1 MIIEKLINSK
11 TQTVIFFF
19 IVSIIYLL
27 VPLLKLFELNSE
39 TIKIFDLIFSSATLF
54 FSSLYLTNIIFE
66 KSIIKKNNIVL
77 PIVFLALCMPLVNF
91 NFLMIGNLILLISL
105 NEVFNLYQ
113 KTNPFTNLFNCSFA
127 ISACMLIFNYYFG
140 LFYILVPFSL
150 YIFGNNSWR
159 SYFVSIIGLLCPIIL
174 FYFLK
179 FNGIN
184 LNYEKQHGISF
195 LNIHE
200 LKYWIILFFILCFFS
215 TVELVV
221 WINKKSS
228 KSRRCFYVIF
238 LYLIISTSIFLFSR
252 DSDFLLFSIAPI
264 SIIISNFFIYSR
276 FRFISNLLLITLI
289 LNSLYNRF
297 LII

>member
-27 VPLLKLFELNSE
+27 LPLLKLFELNSE
-39 TIKIFDLIFSSATLF
+39 TIKIFNLIFSSATLF

-66 KSIIKKNNIVL
+66 KSIIKKNNIVV

-215 TVELVV
+215 TVELIV

-276 FRFISNLLLITLI
+276 FRFISNLLLITFI

>member
-27 VPLLKLFELNSE
+27 LPLLKLFELNSE
-39 TIKIFDLIFSSATLF
+39 TIKIFNLIFSSATLF

-66 KSIIKKNNIVL
+66 KSIIKKNNIVV

-184 LNYEKQHGISF
+184 INYEKQHGISF

-276 FRFISNLLLITLI
+276 FRFISNLLLITFI

>member
-27 VPLLKLFELNSE
+27 LPLLKLFELNSE
-39 TIKIFDLIFSSATLF
+39 TIKIFNLIFSSATLF

-66 KSIIKKNNIVL
+66 KSIIKKNNIVV

-159 SYFVSIIGLLCPIIL
+159 SYFVSIIGLLCPIII

-179 FNGIN
+179 FNGIY
-184 LNYEKQHGISF
+184 LNCEKQHGISF

-215 TVELVV
+215 TVELIV

-238 LYLIISTSIFLFSR
+238 LYIVISISIFLFSR

-276 FRFISNLLLITLI
+276 FRFISNLLLIAFI

>member
-27 VPLLKLFELNSE
+27 LPLLKLFELNSE
-39 TIKIFDLIFSSATLF
+39 TIKIFNLIFSSATLF

-66 KSIIKKNNIVL
+66 KSIIKKNNIVV

-174 FYFLK
+174 FYFLE
-179 FNGIN
+179 FNGIY
-184 LNYEKQHGISF
+184 LNYEKQYGVSF

-215 TVELVV
+215 TVELIV

-238 LYLIISTSIFLFSR
+238 LYLVISISIFLFSR

-276 FRFISNLLLITLI
+276 FRFISNLLLITFI

>member
-27 VPLLKLFELNSE
+27 LPLLKLFELNSE
-39 TIKIFDLIFSSATLF
+39 TIKIFNLIFSSATLF

-66 KSIIKKNNIVL
+66 KSIIKKNNIVV

-215 TVELVV
+215 TVELIV

-228 KSRRCFYVIF
+228 KSRRCFYIIF
-238 LYLIISTSIFLFSR
+238 LYLVISISIFLFSR

-276 FRFISNLLLITLI
+276 FRFISNLLLITFI

>member
-27 VPLLKLFELNSE
+27 LPLLKLFELNSE
-39 TIKIFDLIFSSATLF
+39 TIKIFNLIFSSATLF

-66 KSIIKKNNIVL
+66 KSIIKKNNIVV
-77 PIVFLALCMPLVNF
+77 PIVYLVLCMPLVNF

-276 FRFISNLLLITLI
+276 FRFISNLLLITFI

>member
-27 VPLLKLFELNSE
+27 LPLLKLFELNSE
-39 TIKIFDLIFSSATLF
+39 TIKIFNLIFSSATLF

-66 KSIIKKNNIVL
+66 KSIIKKNNIVV

-184 LNYEKQHGISF
+184 LNYEKQLGISF

-215 TVELVV
+215 TVELIV

-238 LYLIISTSIFLFSR
+238 LYLVISISIFLFSR

-276 FRFISNLLLITLI
+276 FRFISNLLLITFI

>member
-27 VPLLKLFELNSE
+27 LPLLKLFELNSE
-39 TIKIFDLIFSSATLF
+39 TIKIFNLIFSSATLF

-66 KSIIKKNNIVL
+66 KSIIKKNNIVV

-113 KTNPFTNLFNCSFA
+113 KTNPFTNFFNCSFA

-174 FYFLK
+174 FYFLE
-179 FNGIN
+179 FNGIY
-184 LNYEKQHGISF
+184 LNYEKQNGVSF

-215 TVELVV
+215 TVELIV

-228 KSRRCFYVIF
+228 KSRRCFYIIF
-238 LYLIISTSIFLFSR
+238 LYLVISISIFLFSS

-276 FRFISNLLLITLI
+276 FRFISNLLLITFI

>member
-27 VPLLKLFELNSE
+27 LPLLKLFELNSE
-39 TIKIFDLIFSSATLF
+39 TIKIFNLIFSSATLF

-66 KSIIKKNNIVL
+66 KSIIKKNNIVV

-91 NFLMIGNLILLISL
+91 NFLMIGNLVLLISI

-184 LNYEKQHGISF
+184 LNYEKQSVTCF
-195 LNIHE
+195 FNIHE
-200 LKYWIILFFILCFFS
+200 LKYWIILIFILCFFS

-238 LYLIISTSIFLFSR
+238 LYLIISISIFLFSR
-252 DSDFLLFSIAPI
+252 DTDFLLFSIAPI
-264 SIIISNFFIYSR
+264 SIIFSNFFIYSR
-276 FRFISNLLLITLI
+276 FRFISNLLLITFI

>member
-27 VPLLKLFELNSE
+27 LPLLKLFELNSE
-39 TIKIFDLIFSSATLF
+39 TIKIFNLIFSSIILF

-66 KSIIKKNNIVL
+66 KSIIKKNNIVV
-77 PIVFLALCMPLVNF
+77 PIVFLALCMPIVDF
-91 NFLMIGNLILLISL
+91 NFLMIGNLILIISI

-127 ISACMLIFNYYFG
+127 ISACTLIFNYYFG
-140 LFYILVPFSL
+140 LFYILVPLSL

-159 SYFVSIIGLLCPIIL
+159 SYFVSIIGLLCPIII

-179 FNGIN
+179 FNGIY
-184 LNYEKQHGISF
+184 LNFEKQYVTKI

-200 LKYWIILFFILCFFS
+200 LKYWIILFFIICFFS
-215 TVELVV
+215 TVELFV

-238 LYLIISTSIFLFSR
+238 LYLIVSISVFIFSR
-252 DSDFLLFSIAPI
+252 NIDFLLFSIAPV
-264 SIIISNFFIYSR
+264 SIILSNFFIYSK
-276 FRFISNLLLITLI
+276 FRFISNLLLITFI

>member
-27 VPLLKLFELNSE
+27 LPLLKLFELNSE
-39 TIKIFDLIFSSATLF
+39 TIKIFNLIFSSATLF

-66 KSIIKKNNIVL
+66 KSIIKKNNIVV

-184 LNYEKQHGISF
+184 LNYEKQSVTCF
-195 LNIHE
+195 FNIHE
-200 LKYWIILFFILCFFS
+200 LKYWIILIFILCFFS

-238 LYLIISTSIFLFSR
+238 LYLIISTSIFLFTR

-276 FRFISNLLLITLI
+276 FRFISNLLLITFI

>member
-27 VPLLKLFELNSE
+27 LPLLKLFELNSE
-39 TIKIFDLIFSSATLF
+39 TIKIFNLIFSSATLF

-66 KSIIKKNNIVL
+66 KSIIKKNNIVV

-91 NFLMIGNLILLISL
+91 NFLMIGNLVLLISI

-159 SYFVSIIGLLCPIIL
+159 SYFVSIIGLLCPIII

-184 LNYEKQHGISF
+184 LNYEKQSVTCF
-195 LNIHE
+195 FNIHE
-200 LKYWIILFFILCFFS
+200 LKYWIILIFILCFFS

-276 FRFISNLLLITLI
+276 FRFISNLLLITFI

>member
-27 VPLLKLFELNSE
+27 LPLLKLFELNSE
-39 TIKIFDLIFSSATLF
+39 TIKIFNLIFSSIILF

-66 KSIIKKNNIVL
+66 KSIIKKNNIVV
-77 PIVFLALCMPLVNF
+77 PIVFLALCMPVVDF
-91 NFLMIGNLILLISL
+91 NFLMIGNLILIISL

-113 KTNPFTNLFNCSFA
+113 KNNPFTNLFNCSFA
-127 ISACMLIFNYYFG
+127 ISACTLIFNYYFG
-140 LFYILVPFSL
+140 LFYILVPLSL

-159 SYFVSIIGLLCPIIL
+159 SYFVSIIGLLCPIII

-179 FNGIN
+179 FNGIY
-184 LNYEKQHGISF
+184 LNFEKQYVTNI

-200 LKYWIILFFILCFFS
+200 LKYWIILFFIICFFS
-215 TVELVV
+215 TVELFV

-238 LYLIISTSIFLFSR
+238 LYLIVSISVFIFSR
-252 DSDFLLFSIAPI
+252 NIDFLLFSIAPV
-264 SIIISNFFIYSR
+264 SIILSNFFIYSK
-276 FRFISNLLLITLI
+276 FRFISNLLLITFI

>member
-39 TIKIFDLIFSSATLF
+39 TIKIFNLIFSSATLF

>member
-27 VPLLKLFELNSE
+27 LPLSKLLELNSE
-39 TIKIFDLIFSSATLF
+39 TIKIFNLIFSSATLF

-66 KSIIKKNNIVL
+66 KSIIKKNNIVV
-77 PIVFLALCMPLVNF
+77 PIVFLALCMPVVDF
-91 NFLMIGNLILLISL
+91 NFLMIGNLILIISL

-113 KTNPFTNLFNCSFA
+113 KNNPFTNLFNCSFA
-127 ISACMLIFNYYFG
+127 ISACTLIFNYYFG
-140 LFYILVPFSL
+140 LFYILVPLSL

-159 SYFVSIIGLLCPIIL
+159 SYFVSIIGLLCPIII

-179 FNGIN
+179 FNGIY
-184 LNYEKQHGISF
+184 LNFEKQYVTNI
-195 LNIHE
+195 LKIHE
-200 LKYWIILFFILCFFS
+200 LKYWIILFFIICFFS
-215 TVELVV
+215 TVELFV

-228 KSRRCFYVIF
+228 KSRRCFYIIF
-238 LYLIISTSIFLFSR
+238 LYLFVSISIFIFSG

-264 SIIISNFFIYSR
+264 SIILSNFFIYSR
-276 FRFISNLLLITLI
+276 FRFISNLLLITFI

>member
-27 VPLLKLFELNSE
+27 LPLLKLFELNCE
-39 TIKIFDLIFSSATLF
+39 TIKIFNLIFSSIILF

-66 KSIIKKNNIVL
+66 KSIIKKNNIVV
-77 PIVFLALCMPLVNF
+77 PIVFLALCMPVVDF
-91 NFLMIGNLILLISL
+91 NFLMIGNLILIISL

-113 KTNPFTNLFNCSFA
+113 KNNPFTNLFNCSFA
-127 ISACMLIFNYYFG
+127 ISACTLIFNYYFG
-140 LFYILVPFSL
+140 LFYILVPLSL

-159 SYFVSIIGLLCPIIL
+159 SYFVSIIGLLCPIII

-179 FNGIN
+179 FNGIY
-184 LNYEKQHGISF
+184 LNFEKQYVTNI

-200 LKYWIILFFILCFFS
+200 LKYWIILFFIICFFS
-215 TVELVV
+215 TVELFV

-238 LYLIISTSIFLFSR
+238 LYLIVSISVFIFSR
-252 DSDFLLFSIAPI
+252 NIDFLLFSIAPV
-264 SIIISNFFIYSR
+264 SIILSNFFIYSK
-276 FRFISNLLLITLI
+276 FRFISNLLLITFI

>member
-27 VPLLKLFELNSE
+27 LPLLKLFELNSE
-39 TIKIFDLIFSSATLF
+39 TIKIFNLIFSSATLF

-66 KSIIKKNNIVL
+66 KSIIKKNNIVV

-159 SYFVSIIGLLCPIIL
+159 SYFVSIIGLLCPIII

-179 FNGIN
+179 FNGIY
-184 LNYEKQHGISF
+184 LSYEKQHGISF

-215 TVELVV
+215 TVELIV

-238 LYLIISTSIFLFSR
+238 LYIVISISIFLFSR

-276 FRFISNLLLITLI
+276 FRFISNLLLITFI

>member
-27 VPLLKLFELNSE
+27 LPLLKLFELNSE
-39 TIKIFDLIFSSATLF
+39 TIKIFNLIFSSATLF

-66 KSIIKKNNIVL
+66 KSIIKKNNIVV

-91 NFLMIGNLILLISL
+91 NFLMIGNLVLLISI

-159 SYFVSIIGLLCPIIL
+159 SYFVSIIGLLCPIKL

-184 LNYEKQHGISF
+184 LNYEKQSVTCF
-195 LNIHE
+195 FNIHE
-200 LKYWIILFFILCFFS
+200 LKYWIILIFILCFFS
-215 TVELVV
+215 TVELIV
-221 WINKKSS
+221 WINKNSS

-238 LYLIISTSIFLFSR
+238 LYLVISISIFLFSR

-276 FRFISNLLLITLI
+276 FRFISNLLLITFI

>member
-27 VPLLKLFELNSE
+27 LPLLKLFELNSE
-39 TIKIFDLIFSSATLF
+39 TIKIFNLIFSSATLF

-66 KSIIKKNNIVL
+66 KSIIKKNNIVV

-127 ISACMLIFNYYFG
+127 ISASMLIFNYYFG

-174 FYFLK
+174 FYFLE
-179 FNGIN
+179 FNGIY
-184 LNYEKQHGISF
+184 LNYEKQHEVSF
-195 LNIHE
+195 LNMHE

-215 TVELVV
+215 TVELIV

-238 LYLIISTSIFLFSR
+238 LYLVISISIFLFSR
-252 DSDFLLFSIAPI
+252 DSDFLIFSIAPI

-276 FRFISNLLLITLI
+276 FRFISNLLLITFI

>member
-27 VPLLKLFELNSE
+27 LPLLKLFELNSE
-39 TIKIFDLIFSSATLF
+39 TIKIFNLIFSSAILF

-66 KSIIKKNNIVL
+66 KSIIKKNNIVV

-91 NFLMIGNLILLISL
+91 NFLMIGNLVLLISI

-159 SYFVSIIGLLCPIIL
+159 SYFVSIIGLLCPIII

-179 FNGIN
+179 FNGIY

-238 LYLIISTSIFLFSR
+238 LYLIISISIFLFSR
-252 DSDFLLFSIAPI
+252 DTDFLLFSIAPI

-276 FRFISNLLLITLI
+276 FRFISNLLLITFI

>member
-27 VPLLKLFELNSE
+27 LPLLKLFELNSE
-39 TIKIFDLIFSSATLF
+39 TIKIFNLIFSSATLF

-66 KSIIKKNNIVL
+66 KSIIKKNNIVV

-184 LNYEKQHGISF
+184 LN
-195 LNIHE
+195 
-200 LKYWIILFFILCFFS
+200 
-215 TVELVV
+215 
-221 WINKKSS
+221 
-228 KSRRCFYVIF
+228 
-238 LYLIISTSIFLFSR
+238 
-252 DSDFLLFSIAPI
+252 
-264 SIIISNFFIYSR
+264 
-276 FRFISNLLLITLI
+276 
-289 LNSLYNRF
+289 
-297 LII
+297 

>member
-27 VPLLKLFELNSE
+27 LPLLKLFELNSE
-39 TIKIFDLIFSSATLF
+39 TIKIFNLIFSSATLF

-66 KSIIKKNNIVL
+66 KSIIKKNNIVV

-127 ISACMLIFNYYFG
+127 ISASMLIFNYYFG

-174 FYFLK
+174 FYFLE
-179 FNGIN
+179 FNGIY
-184 LNYEKQHGISF
+184 LNYEKQHEVSF
-195 LNIHE
+195 LNMHE

-215 TVELVV
+215 TVELIV

-238 LYLIISTSIFLFSR
+238 LYLVISISIFLFSR

-276 FRFISNLLLITLI
+276 FRFISNLLLITFI

>member
-27 VPLLKLFELNSE
+27 LPLLKLFELNSE
-39 TIKIFDLIFSSATLF
+39 TIKIFNLIFSSATLF

-66 KSIIKKNNIVL
+66 KSIIKKNNIVV

-113 KTNPFTNLFNCSFA
+113 KTNPFTNLFNCSFG

-184 LNYEKQHGISF
+184 LNYEKQSVTCF
-195 LNIHE
+195 FNIHE
-200 LKYWIILFFILCFFS
+200 LKYWIILIFILCFFS

-276 FRFISNLLLITLI
+276 FRFISNLLLITFI

>member
-27 VPLLKLFELNSE
+27 LPLLKLFELNSE
-39 TIKIFDLIFSSATLF
+39 TIKIFNLIFSSATLF

-66 KSIIKKNNIVL
+66 KSIIKKNNIVV
-77 PIVFLALCMPLVNF
+77 PIVFLTLCMPLVNF

-140 LFYILVPFSL
+140 LFYVLVPFSL

-276 FRFISNLLLITLI
+276 FRFISNLLLITFI